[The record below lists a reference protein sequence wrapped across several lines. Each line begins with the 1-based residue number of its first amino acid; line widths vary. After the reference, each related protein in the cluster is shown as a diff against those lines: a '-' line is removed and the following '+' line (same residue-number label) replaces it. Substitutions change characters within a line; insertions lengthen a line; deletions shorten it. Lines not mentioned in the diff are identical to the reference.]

1 MTRPSQRLPHQT
13 VKGPSTL
20 DRQADHARC
29 LVRLWS
35 VEPGVIPDNR
45 GSSRTPIEQVTG
57 RLGSSADRCPVAYN
71 DEVTGSSPVTPTR
84 PRQFTAFLQPHGRQ
98 LTEATR
104 ADLEAFIANLLGR
117 WLPATAATR
126 DQQLQ
131 ALDRWLEDEEEIPV
145 NPMARLKP
153 PIVPDKPIPV
163 VPMLDIGARRGGEAG
178 LRVAD
183 LAFDLDVVLVLGKGR
198 RERALPFGRTT
209 AVALDR

>member
-1 MTRPSQRLPHQT
+1 
-13 VKGPSTL
+13 
-20 DRQADHARC
+20 
-29 LVRLWS
+29 
-35 VEPGVIPDNR
+35 
-45 GSSRTPIEQVTG
+45 
-57 RLGSSADRCPVAYN
+57 
-71 DEVTGSSPVTPTR
+71 
-84 PRQFTAFLQPHGRQ
+84 
-98 LTEATR
+98 
-104 ADLEAFIANLLGR
+104 
-117 WLPATAATR
+117 LPATAATR